1 MNQLSH
7 VSEVAQAAQAAA
19 LLLDCLLPYTVV
31 RNPADQFGKSPDPPQ
46 STIFFVLHLDNW
58 TWLACPQ
65 HRPLM
70 NQLSQA

>member
-46 STIFFVLHLDNW
+46 STIFFVLHLDN
-58 TWLACPQ
+58 
-65 HRPLM
+65 
-70 NQLSQA
+70 